1 MSQTNHYSYVLVVLL
16 AMLLLLIFPL
26 TYSAKSFQFKMILKV
41 FIYGICVILFLVWLY
56 QAILG

>member
-1 MSQTNHYSYVLVVLL
+1 MSQTNHYSYVLAVLL

-26 TYSAKSFQFKMILKV
+26 TYSAKSFQLKMIFKV
-41 FIYGICVILFLVWLY
+41 FMYGTSVIIFLVWLY

>member
-26 TYSAKSFQFKMILKV
+26 TYSAKSFQFKMMFKV
-41 FIYGICVILFLVWLY
+41 FIYGIGVILFFVWLY
-56 QAILG
+56 QAMLG